1 MQDAEGEGAVGTGA
15 DDESAVC
22 LFCRRRPIGVDGKD
36 LRTLCLCCAH
46 VMGEVDVGREH
57 GEAPEDD
64 EVAFLRFLRANG
76 AGIPHD
82 SCPAMTLGGGT
93 DGAEEIAGAELV
105 KERMVAVVMNTAH
118 RAGVGIRLNGF
129 GAVSLDDVLPLRCDF
144 LHGIRPRNRLKSSFA
159 LPARA
164 AKRRQKAAFGVNRA
178 LVMRHLWAERA
189 TRKMVLGVP
198 GDADGAAVFNFDE
211 KAAAVG
217 AVEWTDRAVDFFLH
231 GGSFLLEYG
240 IIFRRMSPAWQ
251 IDSILRSDE

>member
-1 MQDAEGEGAVGTGA
+1 M
-15 DDESAVC
+15 
-22 LFCRRRPIGVDGKD
+22 
-36 LRTLCLCCAH
+36 
-46 VMGEVDVGREH
+46 DVGREH

-105 KERMVAVVMNTAH
+105 KERMVAVVLDTAH

-129 GAVSLDDVLPLRCDF
+129 GTIGLDDILPLRCDF

-159 LPARA
+159 LLARA
-164 AKRRQKAAFGVNRA
+164 AKRRQKAAFGINRA

-189 TRKMVLGVP
+189 ARKMVLGVA

-240 IIFRRMSPAWQ
+240 ITFRRMSPAWQ